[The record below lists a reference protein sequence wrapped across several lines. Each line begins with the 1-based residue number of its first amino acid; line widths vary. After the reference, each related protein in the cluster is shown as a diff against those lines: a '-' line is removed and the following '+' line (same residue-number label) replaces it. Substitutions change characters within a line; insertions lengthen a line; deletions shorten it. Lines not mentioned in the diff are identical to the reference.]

1 MNNAPPAPFIQIPKE
16 IVEKAASFD
25 KDIWEFKKNYKTQN
39 YYNPQSH
46 FFSKL
51 AEWLFASRFG
61 LEDQI
66 SWNLQHHGDDY
77 DFKIETINLTID
89 VKSTT
94 YWQLPE
100 IKCFPDENK
109 TDIYVLVAL
118 IPELNQ
124 GRLVGWCDKSLL
136 FGSTNY
142 RQYRRLGLRYW
153 LTEKQLSKDWSVFE
167 NETKEKQTTDI

>member
-1 MNNAPPAPFIQIPKE
+1 MNNTPPFIQVPE
-16 IVEKAASFD
+16 AIVSKAAKFD
-25 KDIWEFKKNYKTQN
+25 KDIWEFKKDYNVQN
-39 YYNPQSH
+39 YFNTQSH

-51 AEWLFASRFG
+51 AEWIFASRFG

-66 SWNLQHHGDDY
+66 SWNLQHHGDEY
-77 DFKIETINLTID
+77 DFKIGDLTID

-94 YWQLPE
+94 YWQAPE

-118 IPELNQ
+118 IPELNK

-136 FGSTNY
+136 FNPTNY

-153 LTEKQLSKDWSVFE
+153 LTEKQLSKDWSVFKP
-167 NETKEKQTTDI
+167 NEKEKTGEI